1 MNEPRRVM
9 VIDDDH
15 AVREILTLAL
25 QAEGYDVASAA
36 DGAEGLSMLARDG
49 ADVVIVDMRMPDV
62 DGARFCRLYARQ
74 VGGGGPVILM
84 TAMAGRPTSSGLPG
98 VIAVMTKPFDLNEVL
113 DMVARAVAAA
123 V

>member
-9 VIDDDH
+9 VIDDDN

-25 QAEGYDVASAA
+25 QAEGYEVASAS
-36 DGAEGLSMLARDG
+36 DGAEGLEKLAQRS
-49 ADVVIVDMRMPDV
+49 ADVVIVDMRMPYV

-84 TAMAGRPTSSGLPG
+84 TARAGRPTSIDLPG
-98 VIAVMTKPFDLNEVL
+98 VVETVTKPFDLDEVFGS
-113 DMVARAVAAA
+113 VARVVAAA